1 MAIETKSR
9 RLAPRGWKPAPR
21 LFSPLKE
28 TLRAAAGP
36 SGRLPRLAAALVVS
50 AALLP
55 GCGKE
60 MEDAG
65 DAPDPQSRSGSAAP
79 AAVWFEEVAAER
91 GLDFRHIA
99 GQDGQ
104 KWLPQIMGGG
114 AALVDADGD
123 GDLDA
128 YLVQS
133 GRLTAPASEQPP
145 NRLYGNRGDGYFEA
159 PPESGAEA
167 PGYGMG
173 VAAGDVD
180 NDSDVDLYVTNLGEN
195 ALLRNRGRGRFEDAT
210 EGSGLG
216 DPGWGASA
224 AFFDYD
230 RDGDLDLV
238 LVNYLRWRAD
248 SEIDCV
254 NTLGLPEFCGPQSY
268 AAPTPDRLYRND
280 GGAFADVSAAAG
292 FEAVAGNGLGVAC
305 ADFDGD
311 GLQDVFVAN
320 DQTMDRLWLNRGG
333 RFEESAMMAGCAV
346 DEDGK
351 PKAGMGIAV
360 GDVDDDGDPDLAVCN
375 MHDETDSY
383 FLNEGSYF
391 RDVTAGRGLAASRR
405 FTRFGMGWLD
415 FDNDGYLDLYE
426 ANGKVEVRERRYAD
440 DPYAEPNLLFKGE
453 PGGFFQEALPRGGT
467 AEPLVFTSR
476 AAAFGDVDGDGGV
489 DILVA
494 NCDGPAHLLR
504 NVASPRGRWIS
515 FRVVLENGRDALG
528 ATVSLGAGERR
539 LVRDVRAAYSY
550 LASSDP
556 KVHFGLGE
564 ETRVFDVTV
573 RWPDGSSERFGE
585 FDAGSVVELRRG
597 AGAK

>member
-1 MAIETKSR
+1 MTVETR
-9 RLAPRGWKPAPR
+9 GGRLGPR
-21 LFSPLKE
+21 LFSLLKK
-28 TLRAAAGP
+28 TVRAGAGP
-36 SGRLPRLAAALVVS
+36 CGRLPGLAAALAVS
-50 AALLP
+50 AALLS
-55 GCGKE
+55 GCGEKA
-60 MEDAG
+60 EDAG
-65 DAPDPQSRSGSAAP
+65 GTPDSQGTSASATSAS

-91 GLDFRHIA
+91 GVDFLHSA
-99 GQDGQ
+99 GRDGE

-133 GRLTAPASEQPP
+133 GRLTAAPSEQPP
-145 NRLYGNRGDGYFEA
+145 NRLYGNRGNGYFEA
-159 PPESGAEA
+159 APASAAAA

-195 ALLRNRGRGRFEDAT
+195 ALLRNLGRGRFEDAT
-210 EGSGLG
+210 AGSGLG

-254 NTLGLPEFCGPQSY
+254 NTLGLPEFCGPRSY
-268 AAPTPDRLYRND
+268 AAPTPDRLFRND
-280 GGAFADVSAAAG
+280 GGTFTDVSAAAG

-320 DQTMDRLWLNRGG
+320 DQTMDRLWLNRGE
-333 RFEESAMMAGCAV
+333 RFEESGMMAGCAV

-383 FLNEGSYF
+383 YLNEGRYF

-415 FDNDGYLDLYE
+415 FDNDGYFDLYE

-440 DPYAEPNLLFKGE
+440 DPYAEPNLLFKGG

-467 AEPLVFTSR
+467 AEPLALTSR

-504 NVASPRGRWIS
+504 NVAAPRGSWIA

-528 ATVSLGAGERR
+528 ATVSLRAGERR

-564 ETRVFDVTV
+564 ETRVFEVTV

-585 FDAGSVVELRRG
+585 FDAGAVVALRQG
-597 AGAK
+597 AGTE

>member
-1 MAIETKSR
+1 MEKPPR
-9 RLAPRGWKPAPR
+9 KPRGRQPVRGAWG
-21 LFSPLKE
+21 PLKQ
-28 TLRAAAGP
+28 TVR
-36 SGRLPRLAAALVVS
+36 RIPRLAAVLAVT
-50 AALLP
+50 ATLLP

-60 MEDAG
+60 VQDAG
-65 DAPDPQSRSGSAAP
+65 DAPGVQGGTGPGGVSA

-91 GLDFRHIA
+91 GLDFRHVA
-99 GQDGQ
+99 GRDGQ

-133 GRLTAPASEQPP
+133 GRLTAAASEQPP
-145 NRLYGNRGDGYFEA
+145 NRLYRNRGGGHFEA
-159 PPESGAEA
+159 APESGAGA

-195 ALLRNRGRGRFEDAT
+195 ALLRNLGGGHFEDAT
-210 EGSGLG
+210 EESRLG

-280 GGAFADVSAAAG
+280 GGAFTDVSAAAG

-320 DQTMDRLWLNRGG
+320 DQTMDRLWLNRGE
-333 RFEESAMMAGCAV
+333 RFEESGMMAGCAV
-346 DEDGK
+346 DADGK

-383 FLNEGSYF
+383 FLNEGRYF

-415 FDNDGYLDLYE
+415 FDNDGWLDLYE
-426 ANGKVEVRERRYAD
+426 ANGKVEVRERRYGD
-440 DPYAEPNLLFKGE
+440 DPYAEPNLLFRGA
-453 PGGFFQEALPRGGT
+453 PGGFFSEFEPRGGT
-467 AEPLVFTSR
+467 AEPVVFTSR

-494 NCDGPAHLLR
+494 NCDGPAHLLH
-504 NVASPRGRWIS
+504 NTASPRGSWIS
-515 FRVVLENGRDALG
+515 FRVVLENGRDAIG
-528 ATVSLGAGERR
+528 ASVSLRAGERR
-539 LVRDVRAAYSY
+539 LHRDVRSAYSY

-556 KVHFGLGE
+556 RAHFGLGE
-564 ETRVFDVTV
+564 VTRVSDVAV

-585 FDAGSVVELRRG
+585 FAAGAVVELRRG
-597 AGAK
+597 AGAE

>member
-1 MAIETKSR
+1 MAPPGRKRE
-9 RLAPRGWKPAPR
+9 PGF
-21 LFSPLKE
+21 FSLLVK
-28 TLRAAAGP
+28 TILAAACPGD
-36 SGRLPRLAAALVVS
+36 RAQRLAAAAGAS
-50 AALLP
+50 AALLA
-55 GCGKE
+55 GCGE
-60 MEDAG
+60 RAEDRGTAP
-65 DAPDPQSRSGSAAP
+65 DAPGGPETPSSASPAP
-79 AAVWFEEVAAER
+79 WFEEVAAGR
-91 GLDFRHIA
+91 GLDFRHIS
-99 GQDGQ
+99 GQDGE
-104 KWLPQIMGGG
+104 KWLPRIMGGG

-133 GRLTAPASEQPP
+133 GSLTAAASGQPP
-145 NRLYGNRGDGYFEA
+145 NRLYRNRGDGHFEA
-159 PPESGAEA
+159 AREAGAEA

-195 ALLRNRGRGRFEDAT
+195 ALLRNLGRGRFEDAT

-280 GGAFADVSAAAG
+280 GGAFTDVSAAAG
-292 FEAVAGNGLGVAC
+292 FETVAGNGLGVAC

-320 DQTMDRLWLNRGG
+320 DQTMDRLWLNRGE

-360 GDVDDDGDPDLAVCN
+360 ADVDDDGDPDLAVCN

-391 RDVTAGRGLAASRR
+391 RDVTAGRGLGASRR

-440 DPYAEPNLLFKGE
+440 DPYAEPNLLFKGA
-453 PGGFFQEALPRGGT
+453 PGGFFTESEPRGGT

-504 NVASPRGRWIS
+504 NVASPRGSWIS
-515 FRVVLENGRDALG
+515 FRVVLENGRDAIG
-528 ATVSLGAGERR
+528 AAVSLQAGERR

-556 KVHFGLGE
+556 KVHFGLGDE
-564 ETRVFDVTV
+564 ARVFDVAV
-573 RWPDGSSERFGE
+573 HWPDGSSERFGD
-585 FDAGSVVELRRG
+585 FAAGAVVELRRG
-597 AGAK
+597 AGAE